1 MDTKKSSFQ
10 DRLQSVPMSQPWDAS
25 EELWRYRE
33 AAAVLASFEYE
44 ELRAH
49 GEVSPWSSAKVELLA
64 DCDSTYSA
72 EGKPLWSLRTPIRQA
87 ALRRL
92 LAQGKVGEALAA
104 NPRRP
109 DSS

>member
-1 MDTKKSSFQ
+1 MEMKKSSFQ
-10 DRLQSVPMSQPWDAS
+10 DRLRSLPMSQPWDAS

-33 AAAVLASFEYE
+33 AAAVLASFDYE

-49 GEVSPWSSAKVELLA
+49 GAVSPSSKAKVELLA
-64 DCDSTYSA
+64 DCDTRYAA

-92 LAQGKVGEALAA
+92 FAQGKVSEALAA
-104 NPRRP
+104 NPKRP
-109 DSS
+109 